1 MMEEHKA
8 KQRDTSSVINTYMV
22 KEVLTHKTTGD
33 NKSYGNS
40 GGIFQA
46 KEQQTL
52 TGTGMFVDMFE

>member
-1 MMEEHKA
+1 
-8 KQRDTSSVINTYMV
+8 MV

-33 NKSYGNS
+33 NKSYGYS

-52 TGTGMFVDMFE
+52 TGTGMFVDMIE